1 MKAPAAAKIEYINR
15 SLLQQ
20 SAPST
25 CSVAQAP
32 LSLQVLCRN
41 TNAAAQ
47 KEMSLKQLQ
56 LWKQEAA
63 FFAGRPELECR

>member
-1 MKAPAAAKIEYINR
+1 
-15 SLLQQ
+15 
-20 SAPST
+20 
-25 CSVAQAP
+25 VAQAP